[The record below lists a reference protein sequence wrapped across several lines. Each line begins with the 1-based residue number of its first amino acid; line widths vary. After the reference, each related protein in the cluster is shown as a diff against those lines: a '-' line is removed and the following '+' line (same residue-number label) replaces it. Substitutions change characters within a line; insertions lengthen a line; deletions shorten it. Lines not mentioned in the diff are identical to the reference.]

1 MTNDICYFRY
11 FCGPTL
17 PALANSRSSLELT
30 ALPHLIMVLTP
41 AVENR
46 FCPAYF
52 SVSSVSPRPA
62 AAELMPRTS
71 LLPLRPDTSVFD
83 ARSSCETYPS
93 FPLGV
98 LTRIHPPSREST

>member
-1 MTNDICYFRY
+1 MTNDHSYFRY

-17 PALANSRSSLELT
+17 PALAKSRNSLELT

-41 AVENR
+41 AVERR

-62 AAELMPRTS
+62 AAELIPRTS
-71 LLPLRPDTSVFD
+71 LLPLKPETSTGD

-98 LTRIHPPSREST
+98 L